1 MEAMRFENKLSTL
14 FRSDPSGRLL
24 SHLALAECAGLS
36 DRALDW
42 LRRRVDDA
50 GTGKIDVQWLG
61 SKSLDEIV
69 SLWSAVREG
78 GPLEI
83 LQSIRTALVDPQDET
98 DLSLALDSLIEPLT
112 LLRRGPVIRALHAE
126 LPSLAAASFAENAA
140 VALGA
145 CGEWNDALAIL
156 DHAHR
161 DGANPHIN
169 LANESELWK
178 QAYLQGETDTVLP
191 RLAAI
196 PFHRDRAHAAAGRAW
211 QLIAYR
217 VRAGQTDI
225 SIPVLAEADQPF
237 GYAEAAA
244 MKVAALEETPSR
256 AEEVADLRRVIAPH
270 TTEVHAVDQGVVI
283 RLTLDPLSAAQ
294 IHIAARRRDYAT
306 LSTIADAPSSSLPPL
321 SASIVDALLDTGD
334 WRGAADF
341 ANRYDLRDQ
350 PVIPGFDDT
359 RLEEHCTLQLILAAA
374 AARGGDDSAAD
385 AHLAEHVAAL
395 RAVWEAERVEWGAE
409 EDAAEN
415 VETVEPALRAATV
428 LAGAA
433 EGALPRAFLAM
444 LLPVYRSTY

>member
-1 MEAMRFENKLSTL
+1 METTRFEERLSTL
-14 FRSDPSGRLL
+14 FRSDPSGL

-36 DRALDW
+36 HHAVDW
-42 LRRRVDDA
+42 LRRRVKVA
-50 GTGKIDVQWLG
+50 
-61 SKSLDEIV
+61 

-83 LQSIRTALVDPQDET
+83 LQSVRTAIVDPQDET
-98 DLSLALDSLIEPLT
+98 DLSRALDSLIEPLT
-112 LLRRGPVIRALHAE
+112 LLRRGTVIRALHAE
-126 LPSLAAASFAENAA
+126 LSGLVVASFAENAA

-169 LANESELWK
+169 LANESALWK
-178 QAYLQGETDTVLP
+178 HAYLQGEIDTVLP

-196 PFHRDRAHAAAGRAW
+196 PFHRDRAPAAPGRAW

-217 VRAGQTDI
+217 IRAGHSDI
-225 SIPVLAEADQPF
+225 PIPVLAEGDQPF

-244 MKVAALEETPSR
+244 MKVVALEETPSA
-256 AEEVADLRRVIAPH
+256 AETVADLRRVITPH
-270 TTEVHAVDQGVVI
+270 TTEIHAVDRGVAI
-283 RLTLDPLSAAQ
+283 RLTLDPLAAAE
-294 IHIAARRRDYAT
+294 IHIAARKRDYAK
-306 LSTIADAPSSSLPPL
+306 LSAIADASSSSLPPL
-321 SASIVDALLDTGD
+321 SQSIVDALLEVGD

-359 RLEEHCTLQLILAAA
+359 RLDEHCMLQLILAAA
-374 AARGGDDSAAD
+374 AARGGDDAAAG
-385 AHLAEHVAAL
+385 AHLAEHVTAL
-395 RAVWEAERVEWGAE
+395 RAVWEAEREEWGAE
-409 EDAAEN
+409 AGAAADA
-415 VETVEPALRAATV
+415 ETVEPALRAATV

-433 EGALPRAFLAM
+433 EGVVPRPFIAM
-444 LLPVYRSTY
+444 MLPVYRATY

>member
-1 MEAMRFENKLSTL
+1 M
-14 FRSDPSGRLL
+14 
-24 SHLALAECAGLS
+24 
-36 DRALDW
+36 
-42 LRRRVDDA
+42 
-50 GTGKIDVQWLG
+50 
-61 SKSLDEIV
+61 
-69 SLWSAVREG
+69 
-78 GPLEI
+78 
-83 LQSIRTALVDPQDET
+83 
-98 DLSLALDSLIEPLT
+98 
-112 LLRRGPVIRALHAE
+112 
-126 LPSLAAASFAENAA
+126 
-140 VALGA
+140 
-145 CGEWNDALAIL
+145 
-156 DHAHR
+156 
-161 DGANPHIN
+161 
-169 LANESELWK
+169 WK
-178 QAYLQGETDTVLP
+178 QAYLQGEIDTVLP

-217 VRAGQTDI
+217 IRAGQTDI
-225 SIPVLAEADQPF
+225 PIPVLAEADQPF

-270 TTEVHAVDQGVVI
+270 TTEVHAVDRGVVI

-294 IHIAARRRDYAT
+294 IHIAAGRRDYAK

-321 SASIVDALLDTGD
+321 SASIVDALLDAGD

-341 ANRYDLRDQ
+341 ADRYDLRDQ

-359 RLEEHCTLQLILAAA
+359 RLEEHCMLQLILAAA
-374 AARGGDDSAAD
+374 AARGGDDAAAG

-395 RAVWEAERVEWGAE
+395 RAVWEAEREEWDAD

-433 EGALPRAFLAM
+433 EGVVPRPFLAM